1 MRFSILNLFSFFKS
15 FSHKPNFYFARK
27 VAQKTKSLTSIT
39 NPPTS
44 NETPANLENLHENLL
59 KDEIFS
65 DNFEAKDSKDLAQIQ
80 ENEDFKM
87 IDKEKM
93 KFIKNTLL
101 YPGDDAFPERL
112 VERPE
117 KGVVWG
123 LGGELLKIK
132 KNFFKKGVFP
142 TVEEIIAFLEVILFL
157 IFSL

>member
-1 MRFSILNLFSFFKS
+1 M
-15 FSHKPNFYFARK
+15 
-27 VAQKTKSLTSIT
+27 
-39 NPPTS
+39 
-44 NETPANLENLHENLL
+44 

-65 DNFEAKDSKDLAQIQ
+65 DGFEAKDSKDLAQIP
-80 ENEDFKM
+80 ENEDFKK

-101 YPGDDAFPERL
+101 YAGDDAFPERL

-117 KGVVWG
+117 KGLVWG

-142 TVEEIIAFLEVILFL
+142 TVEEIIAFLEVNLFILKA
-157 IFSL
+157 